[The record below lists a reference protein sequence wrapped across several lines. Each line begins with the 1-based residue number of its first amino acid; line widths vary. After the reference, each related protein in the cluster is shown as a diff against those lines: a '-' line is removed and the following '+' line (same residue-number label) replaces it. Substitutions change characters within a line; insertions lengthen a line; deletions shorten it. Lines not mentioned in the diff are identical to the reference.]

1 MASRPSDFD
10 QIWGVV
16 GDEGNMKKNTEVIE
30 EQSQGDSS
38 DPEVEAAY
46 AVNKK
51 GRRDSFSD
59 EDADPLR
66 HRDD

>member
-16 GDEGNMKKNTEVIE
+16 GEEGKKNAEVIE

-51 GRRDSFSD
+51 GRRDSFSE
-59 EDADPLR
+59 EDDDPMR
-66 HRDD
+66 